1 MEISKNDLTMMKL
14 FILYLIAINL
24 VTFIVYAIDK
34 RKAKKGTWRT
44 PESTLLLLA
53 AIGGTIGALLAM
65 YLLRHK
71 TKHKKFFIG
80 VPALLVLQLIVA
92 FYLYNQ

>member
-1 MEISKNDLTMMKL
+1 MEITKNDLTMMKL

>member
-1 MEISKNDLTMMKL
+1 MVKL

>member
-24 VTFIVYAIDK
+24 VTFIVYAKDK

>member
-1 MEISKNDLTMMKL
+1 MMKL